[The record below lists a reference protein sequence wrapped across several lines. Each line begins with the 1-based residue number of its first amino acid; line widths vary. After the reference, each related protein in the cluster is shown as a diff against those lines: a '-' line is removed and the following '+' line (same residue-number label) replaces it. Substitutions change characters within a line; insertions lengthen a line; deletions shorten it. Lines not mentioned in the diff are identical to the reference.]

1 MQRVFPSRSQV
12 WYYPLDF
19 HKPTSGAPMG
29 DYGGAPKKLGGGP
42 CFSSPWNAKCPIFL
56 GNWKP
61 LKPATIALK
70 IRHLAFQVQ
79 IFFFWGEKKAAKSS
93 EAWKILCFFWIPA
106 KCENPWLQI
115 HLWGGIPLSGTGSV
129 RKSSAIASLKRESF
143 EYVWGKN

>member
-19 HKPTSGAPMG
+19 HKPTSGAPWVITVVLPKSWE
-29 DYGGAPKKLGGGP
+29 GAPVFQVPGTPSVLFFRQLETPKTSNYCLKNKALGFPGP
-42 CFSSPWNAKCPIFL
+42 NLFFL
-56 GNWKP
+56 GW
-61 LKPATIALK
+61 
-70 IRHLAFQVQ
+70 
-79 IFFFWGEKKAAKSS
+79 EKSRKKQWSL
-93 EAWKILCFFWIPA
+93 EDLCFFWIPA